1 MVIVLTMKLIKEAIL
16 EINAKLNFNLKLR
29 KDYTRIQKEI
39 YKKKEILEK
48 IDLNV
53 FTKNTRT
60 VIKKILEGGVES
72 RPLVMHKKFG
82 KKDANK
88 INVLLE
94 IAEKFQK
101 FQ

>member
-1 MVIVLTMKLIKEAIL
+1 MIIVLTMKLLKEAIL

-29 KDYTRIQKEI
+29 KDYLKIQREI
-39 YKKKEILEK
+39 YKKKQIFEN
-48 IDLNV
+48 IDLNI
-53 FTKNTRT
+53 FTKNTRD
-60 VIKKILEGGVES
+60 VIKRLLEKGVEA